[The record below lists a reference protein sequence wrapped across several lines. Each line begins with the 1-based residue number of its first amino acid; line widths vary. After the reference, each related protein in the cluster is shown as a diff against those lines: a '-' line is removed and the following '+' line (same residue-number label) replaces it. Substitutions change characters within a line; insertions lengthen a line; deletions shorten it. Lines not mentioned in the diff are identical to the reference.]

1 MYVCYPCLSVVHVC
15 TRARALS
22 LPHPPF
28 PQRDAITLPRT
39 HIHAQHIGTIFAAL
53 LPIIVVAGRPGGYH
67 IYFGVIAAIAILAV
81 LSVLLIKATDID
93 HHKARGG
100 SVEDGLEQHAT
111 AKELLM
117 RKDVVLFLG
126 TVTCWHFANAAML
139 PEVGLK
145 IDRINIE
152 LGHNT
157 TINIGKHAI
166 LLDGKNGV
174 SIATLVA
181 QLIMIPVAKMSGWLA
196 KKRPGARW
204 SVQLLFAASLTLP
217 ARAFAFASSNHIWTL
232 LGLQFLDG
240 VSAGAIG
247 VLSVLI
253 MCDLTDGTGRFSMM
267 QGALATA
274 VGAGSAASNG
284 LAGMLTD
291 KFGFAVMFRTLGV
304 LSIITCLL
312 LTALATVVRTPDKML
327 ATHKPLA
334 ASLI

>member
-1 MYVCYPCLSVVHVC
+1 M
-15 TRARALS
+15 RAC
-22 LPHPPF
+22 
-28 PQRDAITLPRT
+28 
-39 HIHAQHIGTIFAAL
+39 
-53 LPIIVVAGRPGGYH
+53 
-67 IYFGVIAAIAILAV
+67 
-81 LSVLLIKATDID
+81 
-93 HHKARGG
+93 AR
-100 SVEDGLEQHAT
+100 VQEGLEQHAT

-157 TINIGKHAI
+157 TITIGKHAI

-196 KKRPGARW
+196 KKKPGARW

-240 VSAGAIG
+240 VST
-247 VLSVLI
+247 LI
-253 MCDLTDGTGRFSMM
+253 
-267 QGALATA
+267 
-274 VGAGSAASNG
+274 N
-284 LAGMLTD
+284 
-291 KFGFAVMFRTLGV
+291 
-304 LSIITCLL
+304 
-312 LTALATVVRTPDKML
+312 
-327 ATHKPLA
+327 
-334 ASLI
+334 